1 MLLTPVGEFR
11 LESNDRWQMLSGI
24 WAKSWLPLKLS
35 AA

>member
-11 LESNDRWQMLSGI
+11 LESSDRQQMLSDI